1 MERAKVTIR
10 DLLDMKKKGR
20 KIVAISLYDYPTAYF
35 ADKAGVD
42 VILVGDGS
50 VGMTALGYS
59 STVPVT
65 MDDMM
70 TFCKAVVRGVKHS
83 LVLADMPFMS
93 YGHVEEALKNAGR
106 FMKESGVDAV
116 KLEGGREMSDRVK
129 AISEVG
135 IPVVGHIGL
144 TPQTASLAG
153 GYKTQGKTAQS
164 AKRIIDDAALLEES
178 GASAIVLEFTTAEAA
193 RLVSER
199 LKIPTIGWG
208 SGPHCDGVGL
218 NISDIL
224 GFSLGLVPRFAKQ
237 YANLHETIV
246 AALTSYRLDVQEGRF
261 PEEMHVTHMDKAEY
275 EDLLR
280 GMT

>member
-1 MERAKVTIR
+1 MEREKITVT
-10 DLLDMKKKGR
+10 DLLDMKKEGK
-20 KIVAISLYDYPTAYF
+20 KIVAISLYDYPTACF

-65 MDDMM
+65 MDEMI
-70 TFCKAVVRGVKHS
+70 TFCKAVVRGVKRS
-83 LVLADMPFMS
+83 LILADMPFMS
-93 YGHVEEALKNAGR
+93 YQTVEEALRNAGR
-106 FMKESGVDAV
+106 FMKETGVDAV
-116 KLEGGREMSDRVK
+116 KLEGGKEMSDRLK
-129 AISEVG
+129 AISEAG

-153 GYKTQGKTAQS
+153 GYKVQGKTAQS
-164 AKRIIDDAALLEES
+164 GRRIIEDSAVLQDS
-178 GASAIVLEFTTAEAA
+178 GASAIVLEFTTAEVA
-193 RLVSER
+193 RLVSRR

-237 YANLHETIV
+237 YANLHDTAV
-246 AALTSYRLDVQEGRF
+246 TALASYRLDVQEGRF
-261 PEEMHVTHMDKAEY
+261 PEEVHSTHMDKAEY
-275 EDLLR
+275 ENLLR
-280 GMT
+280 ETA